1 LVVLLLNYFAAA
13 GAGFEGVLVFAG
25 LAAFLFFFT
34 CFFTTGLELSVGAGA
49 VCPASDSP
57 AAASVNESPSIAEVI
72 FFMGLSGSFLRRFV
86 IFASETIDE
95 TIINKGLIIR

>member
-1 LVVLLLNYFAAA
+1 LNYFAAA
-13 GAGFEGVLVFAG
+13 GAGAGVEGVVFAA

-34 CFFTTGLELSVGAGA
+34 CFFATGAELSAGAGA

-57 AAASVNESPSIAEVI
+57 AVASVSESPSMAEVI
-72 FFMGLSGSFLRRFV
+72 FFMDLSGSFSRRFV